1 MAQSITQ
8 NTFYNVLLNLAA
20 VVFPLITAPYVSRV
34 LEPDGIGLFNFS
46 NTYAGYF
53 ALVAMLGIPTYGVR
67 EVAKLKDDKEA
78 LSQLISQLMSIATIT
93 TLVVSIIYILTIV
106 AIGQLSENNLIFL
119 IAGFAIYLAPF
130 KINWYYQGIED
141 FGVITKVS
149 LVVRTLSVICLF
161 VFVRE
166 KDDLIIY
173 VILSILGGVLANIW
187 NFLRMWRM
195 EIKPRFTLQGLKQH
209 MSPLMILFASSIAV
223 SIYTVLDTLMIGF
236 IKDYEETGYYT
247 SAMHISRIIL
257 SAVTSLSLV
266 AVPRISYY
274 MKNRDY
280 DNIDILVS
288 KSFSVV
294 SFLAF
299 PTAIGM
305 ACIAPTFAPLFF
317 GVKFVGSVIPMMILS
332 FLVIIIGFNN
342 LTGTQIL
349 IGMGYDKYF
358 LYSMLVGT
366 LSNFILN
373 CILIPYMGAVGASI
387 ASIIAEVLVLLV
399 SGIMVLR
406 KTSIR
411 FEIKSS
417 IIKNLIGSLSFIPF
431 LLFLQQSLKGWTL
444 VAVFVV
450 GGSFIYLI
458 IEMLLKCSALEL
470 LKTAILKKHKYN
482 D

>member
-223 SIYTVLDTLMIGF
+223 SIFTVLDTLMIGF

-470 LKTAILKKHKYN
+470 LKTAIFKKHKYN